1 MSQYSFEPDLANA
14 IGGSINPIGR
24 MPNTENAMLDT
35 HFKLTFARIPNTTF
49 WCTST
54 NIPSLSIGEVEVRN
68 KFLSLHVPGSSIR
81 ADRLNVRFQ
90 LDENFANWNE
100 IYTWM
105 RQVVPF
111 EDFYEVLRND
121 ANYYSDATIHCLN
134 SAKQPNIRFVF
145 HKLFPVSL
153 EGFDLNTMLV
163 DTNPVTISASFAY
176 ESFSLE
182 GIS

>member
-1 MSQYSFEPDLANA
+1 MTYSFEPTGDNV
-14 IGGSINPIGR
+14 IGGSFNPLLR
-24 MPNTENAMLDT
+24 NPNSENAMLDT
-35 HFKLTFARIPNTTF
+35 HFKLTFGRIPNITF
-49 WCTST
+49 WCTAT

-81 ADRLNVRFQ
+81 ADQLRVTFQ

-153 EGFDLNTMLV
+153 EGFDLNSML
-163 DTNPVTISASFAY
+163 TTTGPITISASFAY

-182 GIS
+182 RV